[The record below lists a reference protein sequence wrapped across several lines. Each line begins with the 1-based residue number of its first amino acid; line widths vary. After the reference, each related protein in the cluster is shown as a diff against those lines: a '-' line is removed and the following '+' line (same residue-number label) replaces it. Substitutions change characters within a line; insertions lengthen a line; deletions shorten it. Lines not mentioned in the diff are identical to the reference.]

1 MFNVERSGE
10 ETRKLSHNN
19 DRCVGC
25 GICTD
30 VCPTSSLRL
39 GPIVPIAR
47 GLIEMDLVSVTPN
60 TCVLCGLCS
69 VACPFGALSL
79 TINGNDIKETGNYP
93 VWEVESEIN
102 DDDCIY
108 CGRCYSVC
116 PRDTILFKRELPS
129 REDLVIGEI
138 SVDEDKCVYC
148 SICSEMCPAG
158 AISLTNNPEFSND
171 NLNNTIEVDTS
182 QCIYCGVCKR
192 ACPQDAI
199 KAVCSTCMLQ
209 DQIKAPE
216 INGTAS
222 ILKDGCVNCSWCKEV
237 CPVDTINVTKPFEGT
252 LKLVETDEST
262 CKGDACHACQ
272 DVCPCDA
279 VEIIDNKAAINLDYC
294 NLCGACVNACPQ
306 NIREVTRTSMK
317 LNNINSESWRDIL
330 TFNLLS

>member
-1 MFNVERSGE
+1 MRDFMFNVERSGE

-47 GLIEMDLVSVTPN
+47 GLIEMDLVSVTSN

-69 VACPFGALSL
+69 VACPFDALSL

-182 QCIYCGVCKR
+182 KCIYCGVCKR

-279 VEIIDNKAAINLDYC
+279 VGANDLTLDFFGEETFFFCDLSFEFCVFNIKASGVKL
-294 NLCGACVNACPQ
+294 
-306 NIREVTRTSMK
+306 TSY
-317 LNNINSESWRDIL
+317 
-330 TFNLLS
+330 LLR